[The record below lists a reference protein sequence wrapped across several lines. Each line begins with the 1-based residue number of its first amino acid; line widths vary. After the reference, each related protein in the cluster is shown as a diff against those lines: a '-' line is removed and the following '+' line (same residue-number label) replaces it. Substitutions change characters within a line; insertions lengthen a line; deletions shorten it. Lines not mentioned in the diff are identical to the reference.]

1 MLLTTF
7 KKFFLYK
14 GNLNLIFLDQ
24 VIVSASNFLLSII
37 ILRFIG
43 LEVFGIFSFYWLFL
57 ILINGLQISYIISP
71 MLTNAPKQNS
81 STVNY
86 FYGGIF
92 IQQLIFTLLIS
103 LIIFLILKFFANF
116 SSTYQFEKYYLQFA
130 LIVIVT
136 QFHQFIRRLLFSKKL
151 YFRALIGDLI
161 TYLSLII
168 SLFYLKFIDQF
179 TLRNIWWLFFYAF
192 LLGSILN
199 FTIIFSLNFKSK
211 YILKTIKENW
221 IIGKWLL
228 FTSLSQWFSGNLW
241 LVNAGLLLGPYIF
254 GIVRACQTLL
264 NISNI
269 IFQSI
274 ENFVPGIASKKFIS
288 GGINEMEIFLKKFS
302 IKYFIIIFLIILI
315 IVLFAKHLLNF
326 FYGSET
332 ANYYQI
338 LIYLSFILPIHFLQ
352 YPLNYSLR
360 TLGKTKGIFI
370 SFLFSAIF
378 AMITSKFIISYFKIE
393 GLIFG
398 LYASQIM
405 ITSILFLNYYQI
417 KKKIRQDK
425 A

>member
-1 MLLTTF
+1 MLN
-7 KKFFLYK
+7 KI
-14 GNLNLIFLDQ
+14 LNYFNVKSNHHYIFLDQ

-57 ILINGLQISYIISP
+57 ILIYGLQISYIISP
-71 MLTNAPKQNS
+71 MMTNAPKQNN

-92 IQQLIFTLLIS
+92 IQQLIFSLLVS
-103 LIIFLILKFFANF
+103 LIIFFILKFLTNF
-116 SSTYQFEKYYLQFA
+116 SSPYQFEKYYLQFI
-130 LIVIVT
+130 LVVIVT
-136 QFHQFIRRLLFSKKL
+136 QSHQFIRRLLFSKKL

-168 SLFYLKFIDQF
+168 SLLYLKFIDQF
-179 TLRNIWWLFFYAF
+179 ILRNIWWLFFYAF

-360 TLGKTKGIFI
+360 TLGKTMGIFI

-393 GLIFG
+393 GLI
-398 LYASQIM
+398 
-405 ITSILFLNYYQI
+405 TSMLGFKSYKRSIY
-417 KKKIRQDK
+417 D
-425 A
+425 

>member
-1 MLLTTF
+1 MLN
-7 KKFFLYK
+7 KI
-14 GNLNLIFLDQ
+14 LNYFNVKSNHHYIFLDQ

-57 ILINGLQISYIISP
+57 ILIYGLQISYIISP
-71 MLTNAPKQNS
+71 MMTNAPKQNN

-92 IQQLIFTLLIS
+92 IQQLIFSLLVS
-103 LIIFLILKFFANF
+103 LIIFFILKFLTNF
-116 SSTYQFEKYYLQFA
+116 SSPYQFEKYYLQFI
-130 LIVIVT
+130 LVVIVT
-136 QFHQFIRRLLFSKKL
+136 QSHQFIRRLLFSKKL

-179 TLRNIWWLFFYAF
+179 ILRNIWWLFFYAF

-338 LIYLSFILPIHFLQ
+338 LIYLSFILPIYFLQ

-360 TLGKTKGIFI
+360 TLGKTMGIFI

>member
-1 MLLTTF
+1 MLKQLLSNF
-7 KKFFLYK
+7 YN
-14 GNLNLIFLDQ
+14 GSNHYYIFVDQ
-24 VIVSASNFLLSII
+24 ILVSASNFLLSII

-57 ILINGLQISYIISP
+57 ILIYGLQISYIISP

-103 LIIFLILKFFANF
+103 LIIFFILKFLTNF
-116 SSTYQFEKYYLQFA
+116 SSPYQFEKYYLQFA

-136 QFHQFIRRLLFSKKL
+136 QLHQFVRRLLFSKKL
-151 YFRALIGDLI
+151 YFRALIGDFV

-168 SLFYLKFIDQF
+168 SLLYLKFIDQF
-179 TLRNIWWLFFYAF
+179 ILTNIWWLFFYAF
-192 LLGSILN
+192 LLGSIIN
-199 FTIIFSLNFKSK
+199 FKIIFSLNYRSK
-211 YILKTIKENW
+211 YILETIKGNW

-241 LVNAGLLLGPYIF
+241 LVNAGLLLGPYVF
-254 GIVRACQTLL
+254 GMVRACQTLL

-274 ENFVPGIASKKFIS
+274 ENFVPGIASKKFVS
-288 GGINEMEIFLKKFS
+288 GGIKEMEIFIKKFS
-302 IKYFIIIFLIILI
+302 IKYFIIILF
-315 IVLFAKHLLNF
+315 IVLMVILFSKHLLNF

-378 AMITSKFIISYFKIE
+378 AIISSKFIISYFKIE

-398 LYASQIM
+398 LYASQI
-405 ITSILFLNYYQI
+405 IIISILFLNYYQI
-417 KKKIRQDK
+417 KKKIR
-425 A
+425 

>member
-1 MLLTTF
+1 MLN
-7 KKFFLYK
+7 KI
-14 GNLNLIFLDQ
+14 LNYFNVKSNHHYIFLDQ

-57 ILINGLQISYIISP
+57 ILIYGLQISYIISP
-71 MLTNAPKQNS
+71 MMTNAPKQNN

-92 IQQLIFTLLIS
+92 IQQLIFSLLVS
-103 LIIFLILKFFANF
+103 LIIFFILKFLTNF
-116 SSTYQFEKYYLQFA
+116 SSPYQFEKYYLQFI
-130 LIVIVT
+130 LVVIVT
-136 QFHQFIRRLLFSKKL
+136 QSHQFIRRLLFSKKL

-179 TLRNIWWLFFYAF
+179 ILRNIWWLFFYAF

-378 AMITSKFIISYFKIE
+378 AMITSKFVISYFKIE

-405 ITSILFLNYYQI
+405 ITSILFLNYYQM

>member
-1 MLLTTF
+1 MLN
-7 KKFFLYK
+7 KI
-14 GNLNLIFLDQ
+14 LNYFNVKSNHHYIFLDQ

-57 ILINGLQISYIISP
+57 ILIYGLQISYIISP
-71 MLTNAPKQNS
+71 MMTNAPKQNN

-92 IQQLIFTLLIS
+92 IQQLIFSLLVS
-103 LIIFLILKFFANF
+103 LIIFFILKFLTNF
-116 SSTYQFEKYYLQFA
+116 SSPYQFEKYYLQFI
-130 LIVIVT
+130 LVVIVT
-136 QFHQFIRRLLFSKKL
+136 QSHQFIRRLLFSKKL

-179 TLRNIWWLFFYAF
+179 ILRNIWWLFFYAF

-360 TLGKTKGIFI
+360 TLGKTMGIFI